1 MLEITS
7 IYTVTEQGQTQ
18 PLVCKAED
26 SNFYF
31 VKYLKGATAN
41 GLVKEWVF
49 AQMARDFGFNTPDF
63 TEAFLDQALIDA
75 YPHFRKHGLVRLPEE
90 GVVFASKKVAFCEDF
105 SMSNINSVSVE
116 KQQDL
121 LVFDLWIRND
131 YRNLS
136 SQGGNVNLLWS
147 VGENDFYVFDHNLA
161 FDESEDKFLETHVF
175 RKSAGQDYNFDMV
188 LRQNYE
194 RKLQTILQKWD
205 NYICTCPLEWLE
217 ADDFTLD
224 LEDMKFTL
232 LSDAQGQIWERLR

>member
-7 IYTVTEQGQTQ
+7 IDTVTEQGQTQ
-18 PLVCKAED
+18 PLVCKAD
-26 SNFYF
+26 DGDFYF
-31 VKYLKGATAN
+31 VKYLRGATAN
-41 GLVKEWVF
+41 GLVKEWIF

-63 TEAFLDQALIDA
+63 TAAFLCQPLIDA
-75 YPHFRKHGLVRLPEE
+75 FPHFAKHGVVRPPEE
-90 GVVFASKKVAFCEDF
+90 GVVFASKKVDYCEDF
-105 SMSNINSVSVE
+105 SMSNLYSVSIE

-131 YRNLS
+131 DRNLS
-136 SQGGNVNLLWS
+136 NQGGNVNLLWS
-147 VGENDFYVFDHNLA
+147 VSENDFYVFDHNLA

-175 RKSAGQDYNFDMV
+175 RESAGQDYNFDMV

-194 RKLQTILQKWD
+194 QKLQTILQKWD
-205 NYICTCPLEWLE
+205 NYISACPPDWLE

-224 LEDMKFTL
+224 LEYMKRTL

>member
-26 SNFYF
+26 GNFYF

-41 GLVKEWVF
+41 GLVKEWIF
-49 AQMARDFGFNTPDF
+49 AQMARDFGFKTPDF
-63 TEAFLDQALIDA
+63 TEAFLDQTLIDA

-131 YRNLS
+131 DRNLS

-147 VGENDFYVFDHNLA
+147 VAENDFYVFDHNLA
-161 FDESEDKFLETHVF
+161 LEQVDHEFLEYHVF
-175 RKSAGQDYNFDMV
+175 RKSAGEVYNFDRE
-188 LRQNYE
+188 LCQQYE
-194 RKLQTILQKWD
+194 LKLQTVVQKWD
-205 NYICTCPLEWLE
+205 NYLSTCPTEWLE
-217 ADDFTLD
+217 AEDFSLD
-224 LEDMKFTL
+224 LNSIFNT
-232 LSDAQGQIWERLR
+232 LSDDANGQIWERLR